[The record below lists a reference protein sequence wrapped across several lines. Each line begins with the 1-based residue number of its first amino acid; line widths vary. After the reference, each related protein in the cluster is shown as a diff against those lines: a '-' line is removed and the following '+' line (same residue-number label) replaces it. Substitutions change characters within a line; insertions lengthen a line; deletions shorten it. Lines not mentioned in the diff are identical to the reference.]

1 MFYDGT
7 HKYNG
12 LWPAFLTYLTYFT
25 PNTAD
30 CSSFYFSFFH
40 FFCWLTAH
48 VLQVANASKLMAYQA
63 NQNVG
68 IQGTVVF
75 YSSRR

>member
-1 MFYDGT
+1 MIYDGT

-12 LWPAFLTYLTYFT
+12 LGPAYLIYLIYST

-30 CSSFYFSFFH
+30 CSSFFSFFRR
-40 FFCWLTAH
+40 LTAY
-48 VLQVANASKLMAYQA
+48 VLQIANASKLMAHQA

-68 IQGTVVF
+68 IQETVVF

>member
-1 MFYDGT
+1 MIYDGT

-12 LWPAFLTYLTYFT
+12 LWPAFLIYLIYST

-30 CSSFYFSFFH
+30 CSSFFSFF
-40 FFCWLTAH
+40 CRLTAY
-48 VLQVANASKLMAYQA
+48 VLQIANAKLMAHQA
-63 NQNVG
+63 KQNMG
-68 IQGTVVF
+68 IQETVVF